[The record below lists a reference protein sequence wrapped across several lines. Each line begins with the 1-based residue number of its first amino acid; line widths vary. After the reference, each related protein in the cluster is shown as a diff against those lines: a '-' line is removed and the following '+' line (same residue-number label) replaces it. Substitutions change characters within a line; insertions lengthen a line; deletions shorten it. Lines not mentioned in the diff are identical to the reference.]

1 MVIGLL
7 WATLTLALAPPAR
20 ASCVLPVADSNAKSP
35 SQPNIE
41 GVITAAKG
49 SLVEVDSKENVRYPL
64 LLDERTRMF
73 TVYGGFIGV
82 HELVPGQVARIWL
95 ANCRAPKPG
104 ARGRV
109 AVLMLASKKPGE
121 GWP

>member
-7 WATLTLALAPPAR
+7 WVALTLAPAPPAT
-20 ASCVLPVADSNAKSP
+20 ASCVLPVADGDAKSP

-41 GVITAAKG
+41 GLIAAAKG
-49 SLVEVDSKENVRYPL
+49 SLVEVDSKEKVRHPL

-73 TVYGGFIGV
+73 TLYGGFIGV
-82 HELVPGQVARIWL
+82 GELVPGQVVRIWL
-95 ANCRAPKPG
+95 ANCKAPKAG